1 MRSKPAKALATGP
14 GGITGGRWPA
24 LCAALWLVVA
34 ATGAL
39 ADGNR
44 VFTVEGVG
52 VDVTASTA
60 SRARSLAIAEGQ
72 REALDRLFARLTLRE
87 DEDRLPLLDDA
98 SVTNLVSGLEFDK
111 EKTSSR
117 RYLANMTVRF
127 NAERIRDL
135 LRITGIP
142 FSETMAKPI
151 LVVPVYEAAGLS
163 VLWEDP
169 NPLREAWR
177 EYGRRGGLLPFV
189 VPLGDL
195 TDVAAIGTRDALEV
209 NRQRLAALADRYRA
223 SDILVVT
230 GVQDY
235 SVGGREPVLAV
246 ELRRINN
253 AGEWALS
260 DTFTIDGSS
269 DPDAV
274 IVAAVAALA
283 GDLEEEWKLITLI
296 EFGAEITLEAR
307 VPLVDLRYWLDVRS
321 RLGGIA
327 AIRRVDLLS
336 LTINE
341 AQIVLHYLGNP
352 GQLMIALSQSDIDLV
367 ESDGIYSIML
377 ARDEAEP

>member
-1 MRSKPAKALATGP
+1 MRTKPARALATGP
-14 GGITGGRWPA
+14 GGISGGPWPA

-34 ATGAL
+34 ATAAFAGS
-39 ADGNR
+39 DR
-44 VFTVEGVG
+44 VFTVEGVAI
-52 VDVTASTA
+52 DVTASTA
-60 SRARSLAIAEGQ
+60 ARARSLAIAEGQ

-87 DEDRLPLLDDA
+87 DDDRLPLLDD
-98 SVTNLVSGLEFDK
+98 SGVTNLVSGLEFDE
-111 EKTSSR
+111 EKTSSK
-117 RYLANMTVRF
+117 RYLAILTVSF
-127 NAERIRDL
+127 NAERVRNL

-189 VPLGDL
+189 VPRGDL
-195 TDVAAIGTRDALEV
+195 TDVAAIGTRDALEI
-209 NRQRLAALADRYRA
+209 NRQRLATLADRYRA
-223 SDILVVT
+223 HDILVVT

-235 SVGGREPVLAV
+235 SVGGREAVLAV
-246 ELRRINN
+246 ELRRIND

-269 DPDAV
+269 DPEAV
-274 IVAAVAALA
+274 IAAAVAALA
-283 GDLEEEWKLITLI
+283 GDLEEEWKLKTLI
-296 EFGAEITLEAR
+296 EFGTEITLEAR
-307 VPLVDLRYWLDVRS
+307 VPLLDLRHWLDVRS

-341 AQIVLHYLGNP
+341 ARIVLHYLGNP
-352 GQLMIALSQSDIDLV
+352 GQLMLALSQSDIDLV
-367 ESDGIYSIML
+367 ESDGTYSIML
-377 ARDEAEP
+377 ARDEGE

>member
-1 MRSKPAKALATGP
+1 MRTKPASRLATGP
-14 GGITGGRWPA
+14 GGMSGGPWPA

-34 ATGAL
+34 ATAAL
-39 ADGNR
+39 ADSAR
-44 VFTVEGVG
+44 VFTVASVA

-60 SRARSLAIAEGQ
+60 ARARTLAIAEGQ

-87 DEDRLPLLDDA
+87 DDDRLPLLDD
-98 SVTNLVSGLEFDK
+98 SGVTNLVSGLEFDD
-111 EKTSSR
+111 EKTSSK
-117 RYLANMTVRF
+117 RYLANITVRF
-127 NAERIRDL
+127 NAERVRNL

-195 TDVAAIGTRDALEV
+195 TDVATIGTRDALEI

-223 SDILVVT
+223 NDILVVT

-246 ELRRINN
+246 ELRRIND
-253 AGEWALS
+253 AGEWVLS
-260 DTFTIDGSS
+260 DTFTIAGSS

-274 IVAAVAALA
+274 ITAAVAALA
-283 GDLEEEWKLITLI
+283 GDLEEEWKLKTLI
-296 EFGAEITLEAR
+296 EFGTEITLEAR
-307 VPLVDLRYWLDVRS
+307 VPIFDLRHWLDVRS

-336 LTINE
+336 LTVNE
-341 AQIVLHYLGNP
+341 ARIVLHYLGNP

-367 ESDGIYSIML
+367 ESDGNYSIML
-377 ARDEAEP
+377 ARDEAAR